1 MRTISIALAAAVWVL
16 LPTGAIAFQ
25 NEPTGFRGIA
35 WGTPLSSVQN
45 QLRPVGATPAG
56 QDQAYVRIGDDM
68 TIGGAMLEK
77 ILYKF
82 HDGVFSEAFIVSQKG
97 PSNTGA
103 MIAAFTAQFGEGGRP
118 HRLADDYIWQ
128 GAQST
133 IFLTC
138 HSGLHPCL
146 AFVQST
152 TALTR
157 QNAEKAAVAA
167 GAKKDF

>member
-1 MRTISIALAAAVWVL
+1 LTIDNFFA
-16 LPTGAIAFQ
+16 G
-25 NEPTGFRGIA
+25 
-35 WGTPLSSVQN
+35 
-45 QLRPVGATPAG
+45 LRPEAP
-56 QDQAYVRIGDDM
+56 
-68 TIGGAMLEK
+68 IGGAALEK

-103 MIAAFTAQFGEGGRP
+103 MIAAFTAQFGEGTRP

-138 HSGLHPCL
+138 HTGPHPCL

-152 TALTR
+152 TALAR

-167 GAKKDF
+167 RANKDF